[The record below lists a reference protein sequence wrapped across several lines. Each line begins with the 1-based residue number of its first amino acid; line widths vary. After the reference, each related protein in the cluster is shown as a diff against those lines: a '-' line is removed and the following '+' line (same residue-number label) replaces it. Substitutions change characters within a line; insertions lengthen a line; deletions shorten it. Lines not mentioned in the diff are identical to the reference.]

1 MSSIVQ
7 DNFPFRLWEF
17 IWYLLLFVMGSVG
30 NIAVLLV
37 IILHRGIN
45 RKSTFN
51 IMLLSLATTD
61 LLTSVVGLPI
71 YIMSTNFY
79 RHPAGK
85 YGDYLCM
92 FVTGYFLPFWLLDV
106 SVFILVIIALERRK
120 VVTKPLSVL
129 EEGKLSIKIIFVV
142 GAILLGFALG
152 LPTIFGLAYTATDS
166 VVGNHC
172 TYTYTFNQSV
182 YIYFSVFTIDTIV
195 PVIILS
201 VCYLNIKTS
210 LAKRKTLLK
219 DSSIQ
224 SSYTDGN
231 SQSHELALKKKRK
244 TIETMKYVVLAFFI
258 CIVPNHLLYLLSLVG
273 VKGLEWNSVICQVGV
288 LIRFSN
294 SCINPILYCFKSEE
308 FRKNF
313 QETFNLSFKN
323 TVPKIIDKK
332 DVNYI
337 TVNQNAEWVVI

>member
-1 MSSIVQ
+1 MSTINE
-7 DNFPFRLWEF
+7 DFFPFRLWEF
-17 IWYLLLFVMGSVG
+17 IWYLLLFVTGSVG
-30 NIAVLLV
+30 NITVLLV

-71 YIMSTNFY
+71 YIMSTSFY

-92 FVTGYFLPFWLLDV
+92 FFTGYFLPFWLLDV

-120 VVTKPLSVL
+120 VVMKPLSIL
-129 EEGKLSIKIIFVV
+129 EEDKLSIKMFVV
-142 GAILLGFALG
+142 GTILLGLALG
-152 LPTIFGLAYTATDS
+152 LPTIFGLTYTATDPI
-166 VVGNHC
+166 VGNHC
-172 TYTYTFNQSV
+172 TYRYTFSQSV

-195 PVIILS
+195 PIIILS
-201 VCYLNIKTS
+201 VCYLNIKKW
-210 LAKRKTLLK
+210 LAKRDALLK
-219 DSSIQ
+219 ASSIQ
-224 SSYTDGN
+224 TSYTVGN
-231 SQSHELALKKKRK
+231 SPSHELALKKKRK
-244 TIETMKYVVLAFFI
+244 TIETMKCVVLAFFI
-258 CIVPNHLLYLLSLVG
+258 CIVPNHLLYLLSLAG

-294 SCINPILYCFKSEE
+294 SCINPLLYCFKSEE

-313 QETFNLSFKN
+313 QETFNLSFKT
-323 TVPKIIDKK
+323 TVPKMIDKK

-337 TVNQNAEWVVI
+337 TVNQNADWVII